1 VEYYQ
6 EIADALISET
16 NPHQPLKMVLSQL
29 SSSEPDPDT
38 DAGAALIHC
47 SFGKDRTG
55 VLCAI
60 ILSLAGVD
68 DDIVAQE
75 YALTTEGIRE
85 KVVSIIAEIRPG
97 GPGITIEE
105 ERFFSAR

>member
-6 EIADALISET
+6 ETADALISET
-16 NPHQPLKMVLSQL
+16 NPHQPLKAVLSHL
-29 SSSEPDPDT
+29 SSSDPNP

-47 SFGKDRTG
+47 SLGKDRTG

-85 KVVSIIAEIRPG
+85 KVVSVIAEIRPG
-97 GPGITIEE
+97 GPGITKEE

>member
-6 EIADALISET
+6 EIADALISKT

-29 SSSEPDPDT
+29 SSSDPDT

-47 SFGKDRTG
+47 SLGKYRPG